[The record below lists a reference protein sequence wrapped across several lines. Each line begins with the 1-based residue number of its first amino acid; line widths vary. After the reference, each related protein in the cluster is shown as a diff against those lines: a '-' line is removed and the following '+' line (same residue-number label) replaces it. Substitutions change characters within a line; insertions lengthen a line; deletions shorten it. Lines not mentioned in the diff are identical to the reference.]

1 MVDDKTKTAADRKR
15 IDVNE
20 AYELTYWS
28 AKFGVTKEQLKAA
41 IQKVGPIAEDVARK
55 LAGTPPVNP
64 G

>member
-1 MVDDKTKTAADRKR
+1 MADDKTKTAADRKR
-15 IDVNE
+15 LDVHE

-41 IQKVGPIAEDVARK
+41 IQKIGPMAEDVARE
-55 LAGTPPVNP
+55 LAGTPPINP